1 MFFRS
6 DSNSWLTLYI
16 ECYQK
21 QTSIFEKK
29 ILLRRQNNDNSTPVL
44 QPVNF
49 FFYWKFLVTCFLMD
63 LLSTWPFRK
72 FGGKICEANDEVVH
86 FFQFVA
92 HLNHTVTWIQKK
104 SEMRLKISLIWPES
118 WENYLDIFQYLW
130 FYSWKKNIYFVLFSI
145 FKALCV
151 WPLSLKTIYICRHE
165 IRNGGAKITFI

>member
-16 ECYQK
+16 ECYRK

-130 FYSWKKNIYFVLFSI
+130 CY
-145 FKALCV
+145 
-151 WPLSLKTIYICRHE
+151 
-165 IRNGGAKITFI
+165 